1 MKRNYLLALC
11 FMLGILS
18 VWGQEK
24 IQSSFSG
31 YSFGTSQERL
41 LSALESDSLHPM
53 QMEQGLLLKDA
64 ELSNTPFQTL
74 AFMFSPLDGGLY
86 KVVAS
91 NRYQSRKEA
100 VAHYDEQLSRMKEKY
115 PRLQK
120 VSNPVA
126 EKMSSWMDGDNA
138 VYIGLFPGKDGK
150 TYFVNVNYWNIL
162 MQQNIQSDA
171 TR

>member
-24 IQSSFSG
+24 IQSSFWG
-31 YSFGTSQERL
+31 CSFGTSQERL

-86 KVVAS
+86 KVCRRRRGALHKGYEDSSRIPACKNRRIYAS
-91 NRYQSRKEA
+91 GQR
-100 VAHYDEQLSRMKEKY
+100 
-115 PRLQK
+115 
-120 VSNPVA
+120 
-126 EKMSSWMDGDNA
+126 
-138 VYIGLFPGKDGK
+138 
-150 TYFVNVNYWNIL
+150 
-162 MQQNIQSDA
+162 
-171 TR
+171 